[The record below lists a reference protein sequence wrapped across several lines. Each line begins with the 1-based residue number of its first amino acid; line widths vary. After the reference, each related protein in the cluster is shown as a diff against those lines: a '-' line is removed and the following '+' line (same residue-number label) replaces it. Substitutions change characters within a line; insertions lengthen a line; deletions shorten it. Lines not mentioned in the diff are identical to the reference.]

1 MGRCT
6 PPWYKPLSALWSG
19 GKDKRGKEG
28 GGGQERMRGV
38 MSGTFLL
45 LVCFSYLRNGNI
57 GLNVGLNDPQG
68 HNLPELSVY
77 HY

>member
-1 MGRCT
+1 
-6 PPWYKPLSALWSG
+6 
-19 GKDKRGKEG
+19 
-28 GGGQERMRGV
+28 

-77 HY
+77 QALKKKKKRKEKGRNFGGTVVRT